1 MRELADRLEPGM
13 KRASITSVELAFC
26 LAALTIMV
34 GCGMKEE
41 APKDEVEWALNDARR
56 LAKAGDYAGALE
68 KQVWFHNN
76 ALAIR
81 PEYYGV
87 RLSFA
92 LADWVELGKKY
103 PPALE
108 KLKSIRDVKVARLS
122 AGTTDRDLFHDV
134 VAINEYLGETKQTV
148 DLFRKIDA
156 SNPEFASKVFDL
168 ADSALLESG
177 EYQLAKKYL
186 GDPEERLAHA
196 KANFDDGMKWAA
208 EKGGESARRAFE
220 KIFTDEVV
228 GIITIL
234 RETGNRE
241 SAKKIQSEALV
252 VFNGPAIREAL
263 TP

>member
-1 MRELADRLEPGM
+1 
-13 KRASITSVELAFC
+13 
-26 LAALTIMV
+26 MV

-41 APKDEVEWALNDARR
+41 APKDEAERALNDARR
-56 LAKAGDYAGALE
+56 LAEAGDYAGALE

-81 PEYYGV
+81 PGYYGV

-108 KLKSIRDVKVARLS
+108 KLKSIRDAKMASLS
-122 AGTTDRDLFHDV
+122 TGTRNRELFHDV
-134 VAINEYLGETKQTV
+134 VSIDEYLGETKQTV
-148 DLFRKIDA
+148 DLFKKIDA
-156 SNPEFASKVFDL
+156 SNPEFASEVFDI
-168 ADSALLESG
+168 ADSALLESK

-196 KANFDDGMKWAA
+196 KANLDRGMKWAKQ
-208 EKGGESARRAFE
+208 KGGDHSRQAFE

-228 GIITIL
+228 RIITIL
-234 RETGNRE
+234 RETGDRG
-241 SAKKIQSEALV
+241 SAKKIQNQALSV
-252 VFNGPAIREAL
+252 LNSPGIGEAL